1 VEADLNL
8 RQQQSLRFLES
19 SESFKLGLVQRQAVL
34 EEKAQAIV
42 EDKVQLQEAE
52 EKMRQVQTMQVMNL
66 M

>member
-1 VEADLNL
+1 MEADLNL